1 VDTETTLQPKLD
13 LLQVKT
19 EVFEGPL
26 ELLIELIEKRKLLIN
41 DISLASV
48 TDEYMQHV
56 ALLEQQNIGEISQ
69 FIALAS
75 TLLLIKSRSLLPVLE
90 LTKEEEESIDNL
102 EERLR
107 LYQIYREAGKAIAQA
122 FGSNIMFGR
131 SYRPN
136 RTPLFIT
143 DSYTERDVLKQ
154 AIQEVINQLPKK
166 VEPPKVRVR
175 KVISLEEMMNNLRE
189 RVERQMRLSFKEF
202 TKSNQKSDVIVGFL
216 AVLEM
221 VKQGSV
227 LVEQASRF
235 SDIEIKGEGET
246 SSTPRYI

>member
-1 VDTETTLQPKLD
+1 VTNTTFQSELPSFS
-13 LLQVKT
+13 VKT

-26 ELLIELIEKRKLLIN
+26 ELLLELIEKRKLLVN
-41 DISLASV
+41 DISIASV
-48 TDEYMQHV
+48 TDEYMAQV
-56 ALLEQQNIGEISQ
+56 AQLEQQNIKEISQ

-102 EERLR
+102 EERLKR
-107 LYQIYREAGKAIAQA
+107 YQIYRDAGKAVAET
-122 FGSNIMFGR
+122 FGFNVMYSR
-131 SYRPN
+131 SYSKQ
-136 RTPLFIT
+136 TEPLFIT
-143 DSYTERDVLKQ
+143 DSYTEKDTLAAAIWDV
-154 AIQEVINQLPKK
+154 IQELPKK

-175 KVISLEEMMNNLRE
+175 KIISLDEMMDTLRE

-202 TKSNQKSDVIVGFL
+202 TKSSKKPDVIVGFL

-227 LVEQASRF
+227 LVEQAGRF
-235 SDIEIKGEGET
+235 DDIEIKGERKSEV
-246 SSTPRYI
+246 PRYI

>member
-1 VDTETTLQPKLD
+1 MTEETFQQTIPSFS
-13 LLQVKT
+13 VKT

-48 TDEYMQHV
+48 TDEYMAQV
-56 ALLEQQNIGEISQ
+56 ALLEQQNIQEISQ

-102 EERLR
+102 EERLKR
-107 LYQIYREAGKAIAQA
+107 YQVYRKAGMAVAEA
-122 FGSNIMFGR
+122 FGLNIMHER
-131 SYRPN
+131 SYSKS
-136 RTPLFIT
+136 TEPLFIT
-143 DSYTERDVLKQ
+143 DSYTEKTSLAEAIWSV
-154 AIQEVINQLPKK
+154 IQELPKK

-175 KVISLEEMMNNLRE
+175 KVISLDEMMDNLKE

-202 TKSNQKSDVIVGFL
+202 TKSNEKPDVIVGFL

-227 LVEQASRF
+227 LVEQAERF
-235 SDIEIKGEGET
+235 KDIEIKGEKKSEV
-246 SSTPRYI
+246 PRYI